1 MSDNTDALA
10 PETEESK
17 PNRLGVIAV
26 VGVATIIIV
35 ILALGMK
42 NAATDRPDETAP
54 DFEMQFFNG
63 YEWENQPA
71 ASLSDFEGR
80 PVVLNFWAS
89 WCVECIREAELLENL
104 WREYEDQGVVFLGI
118 AYIDVEKNS
127 LKYLEDYSITYPN
140 APDLRTMISS
150 KYDITGVPETFFI
163 DKNGDVEYIHLSAV
177 DETLVPFENG
187 VNIQSFIQCHPND
200 RAHGGVHTGS
210 IAPAATR

>member
-1 MSDNTDALA
+1 MSDMVDPSA
-10 PETEESK
+10 PTPEESK
-17 PNRLGVIAV
+17 KPRWGVIAI
-26 VGVATIIIV
+26 VAVSIMFV
-35 ILALGMK
+35 AILAMGMF
-42 NAATDRPDETAP
+42 NSRVDRPDDVAP
-54 DFEMQFFNG
+54 DFEMEFFDG
-63 YEWENQPA
+63 YEWQDLPTA
-71 ASLSDFEGR
+71 DLSDFQGH

-140 APDLRTMISS
+140 APDLRTVISS

-177 DETLVPFENG
+177 DETLVRSL
-187 VNIQSFIQCHPND
+187 ID
-200 RAHGGVHTGS
+200 KML
-210 IAPAATR
+210 AAEGPTSS